1 MKDWVTILLAGVLL
15 LGQTVSAGFAAAP
28 KGCGGCPC
36 QMVKSCCEEKPAQ
49 PEAPPVAPLP
59 KRPDWSPVQTPRVIV
74 SQPGVR
80 LVFRVAAPHQAPSRA
95 KVPVYL
101 LTCRFLI

>member
-1 MKDWVTILLAGVLL
+1 MKAWVTILLAGVLL

-28 KGCGGCPC
+28 KGYGGCPC

-49 PEAPPVAPLP
+49 PKVPPAAPLP
-59 KRPDWSPVQTPRVIV
+59 KRPDWAPAQTPRVSV
-74 SQPGVR
+74 SPPGVR
-80 LVFRVAAPHQAPSRA
+80 LGFRGAAPQQAPGRA